1 MTIGL
6 LITDRSL
13 DTLVKGIKTY
23 LPDMNVATW
32 PNISELSSC
41 DFLVA
46 WQQPS
51 NIWEKLPKAQVIC
64 SLGAGVDGIINDPYL
79 PKNVNVTR
87 IVDHSLSTQMADYV
101 LGVILMKRI
110 QLDAYIKQQIGNI
123 WLPQERYLG
132 RKVVLLGIG
141 QIGQRVGEKL
151 QLNGFNVTGWS
162 RTEKTGLPFTT
173 KAGAEQLSLLLP
185 EADYVV
191 STLPATS
198 STFKF
203 VNEKL
208 FKQMSA
214 RCCFINAGR
223 GATVDEQALINA
235 LDKQLINSAVLD
247 VVHTEPLDKKH
258 PLWLHPKVT
267 LTPHIAAITEQAQ
280 VVKQIVENYMAFKS
294 DEPLLNQVDLT
305 IGY

>member
-6 LITDRSL
+6 LITDRNL
-13 DTLVKGIKTY
+13 DALVKGINTH
-23 LPDMNVATW
+23 LPDINVATW
-32 PNISELSSC
+32 PNISALSSC
-41 DFLVA
+41 DFIVT
-46 WQQPS
+46 WQQPN
-51 NIWEKLPKAQVIC
+51 NIWEKLPKAKVIC

-110 QLDAYIKQQIGNI
+110 QLDAYIKQQADNV
-123 WLPQERYLG
+123 WQPQERYLG
-132 RKVVLLGIG
+132 RNVVLLGTG
-141 QIGQRVGEKL
+141 QIGQKVGEKL
-151 QLNGFNVTGWS
+151 QLNGFNVIGWS
-162 RTEKTGLPFTT
+162 RTEKTGLPFAT
-173 KAGAEQLSLLLP
+173 KAGGEQLNPLLS

-208 FKQMSA
+208 FQQMSA

-223 GATVDEQALINA
+223 GSTVDEQALINA

-247 VVHTEPLDKKH
+247 VMHIEPLDKAH
-258 PLWLHPKVT
+258 PFWLHPKVT